1 MKLWLHFNATSIS
14 RLTEES
20 RDRWGLMI
28 KPPVLKIRSPGA
40 DDAGTKRTCIASL
53 YKAGRWFSMVSQT
66 SKIFSLKCSPLLV
79 ISRYFSNCHR
89 TLVDFLEVA
98 LFGIFEYLLK
108 RRGMFLSCAV
118 SSSERPRFANSDV
131 LPSTSISSIKFSAAR
146 IIFSAKNI

>member
-1 MKLWLHFNATSIS
+1 
-14 RLTEES
+14 
-20 RDRWGLMI
+20 MI
-28 KPPVLKIRSPGA
+28 KLPVLKIRSTGA

-53 YKAGRWFSMVSQT
+53 YKACWFSMVSQD

-89 TLVDFLEVA
+89 TLVDLLEVA
-98 LFGIFEYLLK
+98 LFEIFEYLLK

-131 LPSTSISSIKFSAAR
+131 HPSTSISSIKFSAAR

>member
-1 MKLWLHFNATSIS
+1 
-14 RLTEES
+14 
-20 RDRWGLMI
+20 MI
-28 KPPVLKIRSPGA
+28 KPLVLKIRSTGA

-53 YKAGRWFSMVSQT
+53 YKAGSWFFMVSQN

-79 ISRYFSNCHR
+79 ISRYFSNCDR
-89 TLVDFLEVA
+89 TLVDLLEVA
-98 LFGIFEYLLK
+98 VFGIFKYLLK

>member
-1 MKLWLHFNATSIS
+1 
-14 RLTEES
+14 
-20 RDRWGLMI
+20 MI
-28 KPPVLKIRSPGA
+28 KPPVLKIRSTGA

-53 YKAGRWFSMVSQT
+53 YKAGSWFSMVSQN
-66 SKIFSLKCSPLLV
+66 SKIFSLLLV

-89 TLVDFLEVA
+89 TLVDLLEVA
-98 LFGIFEYLLK
+98 LCGIFEYLLK

-131 LPSTSISSIKFSAAR
+131 LPPTSISSIKFSAAR

>member
-1 MKLWLHFNATSIS
+1 
-14 RLTEES
+14 
-20 RDRWGLMI
+20 MI
-28 KPPVLKIRSPGA
+28 KPPVLKICSTGT

-53 YKAGRWFSMVSQT
+53 YEAGNWFSMVSQN
-66 SKIFSLKCSPLLV
+66 SKIFSLKCSPSLV
-79 ISRYFSNCHR
+79 ISRYFSYCDQ
-89 TLVDFLEVA
+89 TLLDLLEVA
-98 LFGIFEYLLK
+98 SFGIFEYLLK